1 MKRAIVW
8 FKTDL
13 RLQDN
18 ETLQKASEWADEI
31 IPVFCYNEQW
41 DEQTQFGTK
50 KMGEHRKQFLFQSLM
65 ELEEQLASQ
74 NSGLVFCKGNPV
86 DEILRIAKLFG
97 VQRVYAKKEVAYE
110 EITELK
116 NLNEQLLKSG
126 ITLELYSTSTLY
138 HATDLPFSIRDIP
151 EQFTNFRKQVEK
163 DSIVRDEII
172 RPKTFKSPRI
182 DKVNWSDYFT
192 PLKNDERASY
202 HFIGG
207 EIQAN
212 NRLTEFIQAGHIN
225 HYKQTR
231 DQLYGA
237 NYSSKF
243 SPWLALGCIS
253 PRTIYHHIKNFE
265 NQYGANE
272 STYWLIFELIW
283 RDFFR
288 FSFKK
293 HPREFFLQQGIS
305 KKKNEFTHN
314 ENNFEAWKNSKTNQ
328 PLINA
333 FMNELKQTGFMSN
346 RGRQIMASYFI
357 YELKCDWRYGAAWF
371 EEQLIDY
378 DPCSNWGNWAN
389 IAGVGND
396 PRGGRIFNIDKQ
408 AEQFDKDYTFRNKW
422 LNNLSFEK
430 SIDNF
435 QSNTIKT

>member
-31 IPVFCYNEQW
+31 IPMFCYNEKW
-41 DEQTQFGTK
+41 DEQTHFGTK
-50 KMGEHRKQFLFQSLM
+50 KFGEHRKQFLFQSLI
-65 ELEEQLASQ
+65 ELEQQLEARK
-74 NSGLVFCKGNPV
+74 SGLIFCKGNPV
-86 DEILRIAKLFG
+86 NEILRIAKQFNA
-97 VQRVYAKKEVAYE
+97 QRVYAKKEVAFE
-110 EITELK
+110 EVNELK

-126 ITLELYSTSTLY
+126 IILELYSTSTLY

-151 EQFTNFRKQVEK
+151 EMFTNFRKQVEK
-163 DSIVRDEII
+163 DSFVRDEINI
-172 RPKTFKSPRI
+172 PENLKSPLLE
-182 DKVNWSDYFT
+182 KVNWSNYFT
-192 PLKNDERASY
+192 PFKTDERNSF

-212 NRLTEFIQAGHIN
+212 KRLTEFIQSGHIN

-231 DQLYGA
+231 DQLHGS

-243 SPWLALGCIS
+243 SPWLAFGCIS

-265 NQYGANE
+265 NQFGAND

-293 HPREFFLQQGIS
+293 HPREFFLKQGIA
-305 KKKNEFTHN
+305 KKKIEITHN
-314 ENNFEAWKNSKTNQ
+314 EILFESWKNAETDQ

-333 FMNELKQTGFMSN
+333 FMNELKQSGFISN
-346 RGRQIMASYFI
+346 RGRQIVASYFI
-357 YELKCDWRYGAAWF
+357 YELKCDWRYGAAFF
-371 EEQLIDY
+371 EEHLIDY
-378 DPCSNWGNWAN
+378 DPSSNWGNWAY

-396 PRGGRIFNIDKQ
+396 SRGGRIFNIEKQ
-408 AEQFDKDYTFRNKW
+408 AEQFDKDFSFRNKW
-422 LNNLSFEK
+422 LNK
-430 SIDNF
+430 VTVI
-435 QSNTIKT
+435 I

>member
-18 ETLQKASEWADEI
+18 ETLQKSAEWADEI
-31 IPVFCYNEQW
+31 IPVFCFNKQC

-50 KMGEHRKQFLFQSLM
+50 KMGEHRKQFLLQSLM
-65 ELEEQLASQ
+65 ELEEQLTAR
-74 NSGLVFCKGNPV
+74 NSGLIFCKGDPV
-86 DEILRIAKLFG
+86 NEILRLAKLYK
-97 VQRVYAKKEVAYE
+97 VQRVYAKKEVAHE
-110 EITELK
+110 EIIELK
-116 NLNEQLLKSG
+116 KINEQLLKVG

-163 DSIVRDEII
+163 DAIVRDEVNTPTIL
-172 RPKTFKSPRI
+172 KSPKLEKI
-182 DKVNWSDYFT
+182 NWDNFYST
-192 PLKNDERASY
+192 SKADERTS
-202 HFIGG
+202 FNFFGG
-207 EIQAN
+207 EIEAN
-212 NRLTEFIQAGHIN
+212 NRLMEFIQSGHIN

-231 DQLYGA
+231 DQLHGA

-253 PRTIYHHIKNFE
+253 PRTIYHQIKKFE
-265 NQYGANE
+265 SQQGAND

-293 HPREFFLQQGIS
+293 HPRDFFLQQGIS
-305 KKKNEFTHN
+305 KKTIEFMHN
-314 ENNFEAWKNSKTNQ
+314 ENNFEAWKNSETNQ

-333 FMNELKQTGFMSN
+333 FMNELKQSGFISN
-346 RGRQIMASYFI
+346 RGRQIVASYFI

-378 DPCSNWGNWAN
+378 DPCSNWGNWAY

-396 PRGGRIFNIDKQ
+396 PRGGRIFNIEKQ
-408 AEQFDKDYTFRNKW
+408 ADQFDKDFSYRNKW
-422 LNNLSFEK
+422 LNQSY
-430 SIDNF
+430 SI
-435 QSNTIKT
+435 

>member
-18 ETLQKASEWADEI
+18 ETLQKAVEWADEI
-31 IPVFCYNEQW
+31 IPVFCYNQNW
-41 DEQTQFGTK
+41 DSQTKFGTM
-50 KMGEHRKQFLFQSLM
+50 KMGEHRKQFLFQALM
-65 ELEEQLASQ
+65 ELEELLTKG

-86 DEILRIAKLFG
+86 DEILRMAKLYNA
-97 VQRVYAKKEVAYE
+97 QRVYAKKEVAYE

-116 NLNEQLLKSG
+116 QLNEQLLKSG

-151 EQFTNFRKQVEK
+151 EMFTNFRKQVEK
-163 DSIVRDEII
+163 DSTVRDEII
-172 RPKTFKSPRI
+172 APEKFKSPHLE
-182 DKVNWSDYFT
+182 KVNWSNFYS
-192 PLKNDERASY
+192 PIKNDERASY
-202 HFIGG
+202 QFIGG
-207 EIQAN
+207 ENNAN
-212 NRLTEFIQAGHIN
+212 KRLTEFIQGGYIN

-231 DQLYGA
+231 DQLFGP

-243 SPWLALGCIS
+243 SSWLALGCMS

-265 NQYGANE
+265 NKYSAND

-293 HPREFFLQQGIS
+293 HPREFFMQQGIS
-305 KKKNEFTHN
+305 KKKIEIAHN
-314 ENNFEAWKNSKTNQ
+314 EKNFEAWRNSKTNQ

-333 FMNELKQTGFMSN
+333 FMSELRQTGFMSN
-346 RGRQIMASYFI
+346 RGRQIVASYFI

-378 DPCSNWGNWAN
+378 DPCSNWGNWAY

-396 PRGGRIFNIDKQ
+396 PRGGRNFNIDKQ
-408 AEQFDKDYTFRNKW
+408 TEQFDKDCSFRNKW
-422 LNNLSFEK
+422 LSKLY
-430 SIDNF
+430 SI
-435 QSNTIKT
+435 

>member
-18 ETLQKASEWADEI
+18 ETLQKSAEWADEI
-31 IPVFCYNEQW
+31 IPVFCFNKQC

-50 KMGEHRKQFLFQSLM
+50 KMGEHRKQFLLQSLM
-65 ELEEQLASQ
+65 ELEEQLTAR
-74 NSGLVFCKGNPV
+74 NSGLIFCKGDPV
-86 DEILRIAKLFG
+86 NEILRLAKLYN
-97 VQRVYAKKEVAYE
+97 VQRVYAKKEVAHE
-110 EITELK
+110 EIIELK
-116 NLNEQLLKSG
+116 KINEQLLKVG

-163 DSIVRDEII
+163 DAIVRDEVNTPTIL
-172 RPKTFKSPRI
+172 KSPKLEKI
-182 DKVNWSDYFT
+182 NWDNFYST
-192 PLKNDERASY
+192 SKADERTS
-202 HFIGG
+202 FNFFGG
-207 EIQAN
+207 EIEAN
-212 NRLTEFIQAGHIN
+212 NRLMEFIQSGHIN

-231 DQLYGA
+231 DQLHGA

-253 PRTIYHHIKNFE
+253 PRTIYHQIKKFE
-265 NQYGANE
+265 SQQGAND

-293 HPREFFLQQGIS
+293 HPRDFFLQQGIS
-305 KKKNEFTHN
+305 KKTIEFMHN
-314 ENNFEAWKNSKTNQ
+314 ENNFEAWKNSETNQ

-333 FMNELKQTGFMSN
+333 FMNELKQSGFISN
-346 RGRQIMASYFI
+346 RGRQIVASYFI

-378 DPCSNWGNWAN
+378 DPCSNWGNWAY

-396 PRGGRIFNIDKQ
+396 PRGGRIFNIEKQ
-408 AEQFDKDYTFRNKW
+408 ADQFDKDFSFRNKW
-422 LNNLSFEK
+422 LRPAHTN
-430 SIDNF
+430 
-435 QSNTIKT
+435 

>member
-18 ETLQKASEWADEI
+18 ETLQKSAEWADEI
-31 IPVFCYNEQW
+31 IPVFCFNKQC

-50 KMGEHRKQFLFQSLM
+50 KMGEHRKQFLLQSLM
-65 ELEEQLASQ
+65 ELEEQLTAR
-74 NSGLVFCKGNPV
+74 NSGLIFCKGDPV
-86 DEILRIAKLFG
+86 NEILRLAKLYN
-97 VQRVYAKKEVAYE
+97 VQRVYAKKEVAHE
-110 EITELK
+110 EIIELK
-116 NLNEQLLKSG
+116 KINEQLLKVG

-163 DSIVRDEII
+163 DAIVRDEVNTPTIL
-172 RPKTFKSPRI
+172 KSPKLEKI
-182 DKVNWSDYFT
+182 NWDNFYST
-192 PLKNDERASY
+192 SKADERTS
-202 HFIGG
+202 FNFFGG
-207 EIQAN
+207 EIEAN
-212 NRLTEFIQAGHIN
+212 NRLMEFIQSGHIN

-231 DQLYGA
+231 DQLHGA

-253 PRTIYHHIKNFE
+253 PRTIYHQIKKFE
-265 NQYGANE
+265 SQQGAND

-293 HPREFFLQQGIS
+293 HPRDFFLQQGIS
-305 KKKNEFTHN
+305 KKTIEFMHN
-314 ENNFEAWKNSKTNQ
+314 ENNFEAWKNSETNQ

-333 FMNELKQTGFMSN
+333 FMNELKQSGFISN
-346 RGRQIMASYFI
+346 RGRQIVASYFI

-378 DPCSNWGNWAN
+378 DPCSNWGNWAY

-396 PRGGRIFNIDKQ
+396 PRGGRIFNIEKQ
-408 AEQFDKDYTFRNKW
+408 ADQFDKDFSYRNKW
-422 LNNLSFEK
+422 LNQSY
-430 SIDNF
+430 SI
-435 QSNTIKT
+435 